1 MCMVVVLF
9 LGDERSLNGA
19 SGALPN
25 LSLIFPMLMEIY
37 SSNPIKLIGGVS
49 SSFFLVFSAVNCI
62 MAINTKVIFSKEQA

>member
-1 MCMVVVLF
+1 MVQ
-9 LGDERSLNGA
+9 

-49 SSFFLVFSAVNCI
+49 SSFFLVFSAMN
-62 MAINTKVIFSKEQA
+62 AKVIFNKEQA